1 MSTAGW
7 ISSKVSKLLPNGSG
21 KSGKSAKTGLGDE
34 KSRKKEEKR
43 PLALV
48 DTTQFATKNIVSD
61 THSKTGMQTQAPAP
75 AAGQAVIGAGRAAAT
90 APASSSVA
98 ANLADAPR
106 STRERLNGYLRHK
119 EEALSPRV
127 LRRTLEALKAIVD
140 PQISEVEGGRRA
152 QGLARW
158 YAGATPAER
167 RDMWLLMSE
176 QFVADPQTTK
186 DAQAQFA
193 AKVGTPDEAAAEV
206 HYRRATVSPRR
217 RLLQRISAFPEGI
230 RFLVDLRADML
241 AHLKADKRLQAL
253 DVEMEYMFSTWFD
266 VGFLDLQRISWHS
279 PASLI
284 EKLIKYEA
292 VHDIKSWADVK
303 NRLDSDRR
311 CYGFFHPRLPDDPL
325 IFVEVALMDG
335 MADCIT
341 PLLDE
346 SADAADLKKATTAIF
361 YSISNTQVG
370 LRGVS
375 FGDSLI
381 KHVVETLKDEF
392 PKLKSFATLSPI
404 PGFRAWLGKNAG
416 TLLDRLD
423 GKARLQLAQ
432 ALGGLGGGK
441 PDAAPEVRAGVP
453 ADMAVKFL
461 GAADNAPGLDLKSP
475 VRKLLLQCAAQ
486 YLGQELKDG
495 KPLDPVA
502 RFHLGNGA
510 RVERL
515 NWAGDPSTK
524 GLKQSYGLMVN
535 YLYDLKRLDKHRALL
550 AQGKIA
556 VSAEIEWLAF

>member
-1 MSTAGW
+1 MNTAGW
-7 ISSKVSKLLPNGSG
+7 ISSQVSKLLPNGSDKG
-21 KSGKSAKTGLGDE
+21 ARGGSNNEKSG
-34 KSRKKEEKR
+34 KKEEKR
-43 PLALV
+43 SVALV
-48 DTTQFATKNIVSD
+48 ESAQVAI
-61 THSKTGMQTQAPAP
+61 KTGVIDARPKAGMQAPKP
-75 AAGQAVIGAGRAAAT
+75 AESTAQKAAAT
-90 APASSSVA
+90 VA
-98 ANLADAPR
+98 ASLSAIDADTPR
-106 STRERLNGYLRHK
+106 STRDRLKGYLRHK

-127 LRRTLEALKAIVD
+127 LRRTLDELKAIVD

-152 QGLARW
+152 QGVARW
-158 YAGATPAER
+158 YASATPAQR

-186 DAQAQFA
+186 QAQAQFA

-217 RLLQRISAFPEGI
+217 RLLQRISAFPQGI
-230 RFLVDLRADML
+230 RFLVDLRAEML

-266 VGFLDLQRISWHS
+266 VGFLDLRRISWDS

-292 VHDIKSWADVK
+292 VHDIKSWSDVK

-346 SADAADLKKATTAIF
+346 SADATDLKKSTTAIF

-381 KHVVETLKDEF
+381 KRVVETLKDEF
-392 PKLKSFATLSPI
+392 PKLKVFATLSPI
-404 PGFRAWLGKNAG
+404 PGFRAWLGKNA
-416 TLLDRLD
+416 TAMLERLD
-423 GKARLQLAQ
+423 DKARLQLAA
-432 ALGGLGGGK
+432 ALGGGTL
-441 PDAAPEVRAGVP
+441 VP
-453 ADMAVKFL
+453 LKVDVKADVPVTQFL
-461 GAADNAPGLDLKSP
+461 FAADNATGLDPKSP

-515 NWAGDPSTK
+515 NWAGDPSPK
-524 GLKQSYGLMVN
+524 GLKQSCGLMVN

-556 VSAEIEWLAF
+556 VSADIANLLE